1 MRNTNIRIE
10 YISGLIVNA
19 IKEFDIRNTDSVF
32 DPVIKEIAKEFPNA
46 SENDIIKIL
55 ELCESCYGSRAEEQ
69 SELVITA
76 PDSFNLNSRKTSI
89 VINELI
95 SNANKSI
102 TMTGY
107 SISDYLTDILD
118 LIIAKSQQ
126 GVYVRLYINDIEK
139 QGDVLDR
146 ILAYRGRFLK
156 IYGYQKQQEDK
167 MAALHAKII
176 VTDSTKSLISSAN
189 LSYHGLE
196 GNIEMGVLLESEN
209 KAKQIESLL
218 KELIRMNV
226 ISAI

>member
-10 YISGLIVNA
+10 YISGLIVDALNEYDIRNSDLVFDSA
-19 IKEFDIRNTDSVF
+19 IKEM
-32 DPVIKEIAKEFPNA
+32 AKEFPDT
-46 SENDIIKIL
+46 SEKDILKIL
-55 ELCESCYGSRAEEQ
+55 ELCESCYGRQSEEQ

-107 SISDYLTDILD
+107 SISDYLSDLLD
-118 LIIAKSQQ
+118 VIIKKSQQ

-139 QGDVLDR
+139 QGGVLDR

-156 IYGYQKQQEDK
+156 IYGYQKQQNDK
-167 MAALHAKII
+167 MAALHAKLI
-176 VTDSTKSLISSAN
+176 VTDSEKSLISSAN

-196 GNIEMGVLLESEN
+196 GNIEMGVLIESGAR
-209 KAKQIESLL
+209 AKQIEWLL
-218 KELIRMNV
+218 KELIRMQTFV
-226 ISAI
+226 II